1 MRIGA
6 RVWKTAAAVTIA
18 LAISHILHL
27 KHPILAGVAAIICMQ
42 PTVAGTLKSGWERIQ
57 ATVTGAFFS
66 LSALLLMEQLPALQA
81 ARPVIVGLTV
91 LVVMA
96 VIIRLRWL
104 DSLVLAAATVVVI
117 MVLPGEENIYHYA
130 ASRTFVTFVGIV
142 VATAV
147 NALFLTP
154 HHRVPLWR
162 RLEEFTGNTSALYRQ
177 AVEAFCFRKLE
188 VARDVRRALAEGT
201 ELEHAVTTRMQW
213 LEEEARLRRAI
224 HWREEKEIEVLRR
237 AVEALA
243 TARQSTATIA
253 RATDE
258 ALSRH
263 PAYAHEPARAYE
275 ILWEL
280 AQLSFE
286 ILERAETAFSERPT
300 EAVEP
305 TPDWTE
311 EVHKQLVRSIRQ
323 AHKEPLDIFPLA
335 EVAVVGYEIR
345 RVTEAAAELAAAL
358 VRRAS

>member
-1 MRIGA
+1 
-6 RVWKTAAAVTIA
+6 
-18 LAISHILHL
+18 
-27 KHPILAGVAAIICMQ
+27 
-42 PTVAGTLKSGWERIQ
+42 
-57 ATVTGAFFS
+57 
-66 LSALLLMEQLPALQA
+66 
-81 ARPVIVGLTV
+81 
-91 LVVMA
+91 
-96 VIIRLRWL
+96 
-104 DSLVLAAATVVVI
+104 
-117 MVLPGEENIYHYA
+117 
-130 ASRTFVTFVGIV
+130 
-142 VATAV
+142 
-147 NALFLTP
+147 
-154 HHRVPLWR
+154 
-162 RLEEFTGNTSALYRQ
+162 
-177 AVEAFCFRKLE
+177 VEAFCFRKLE